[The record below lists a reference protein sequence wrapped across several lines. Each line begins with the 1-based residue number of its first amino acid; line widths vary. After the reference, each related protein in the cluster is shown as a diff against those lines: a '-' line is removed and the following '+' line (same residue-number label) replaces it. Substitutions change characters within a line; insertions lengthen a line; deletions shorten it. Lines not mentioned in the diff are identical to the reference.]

1 MLSEEDKYL
10 FDLNGY
16 IVIKGVFS
24 PEEVAAANDAITNHM
39 PSANERID
47 DAIRNTKRGTGMGGN
62 GKDGRIDLGGVLQWG
77 EQSKFFHSVLDH
89 PKLVPYYNEFC
100 GKGYRMDHMPF
111 CIVQNKGSEGFNL
124 HGGTIDVSSGEY
136 NHFLAY
142 TYNHGQIRSNL
153 LAVAVALCPH
163 PEGGGGFCVVK
174 GSHKSNFKAPPAMIQ
189 GDAYRE
195 HVQQVVS
202 DPGDVII
209 WSEGTV
215 HGALP
220 WMNDHQRRV
229 ALFRFAPSTCAYGR
243 SYMEEGNPMWP
254 EGCYDGMT
262 ERQKAVLQ
270 PPFNTR
276 LDRVQ
281 LDDEGGTHVE
291 SRSKAKKEFDKKV
304 FGTSYF

>member
-1 MLSEEDKYL
+1 MLSDEDKYL

-24 PEEVAAANDAITNHM
+24 PEEVAAANAAITDHM
-39 PSANERID
+39 PSANERIED
-47 DAIRNTKRGTGMGGN
+47 SIRNTKRGTGMGGN

-89 PKLVPYYNEFC
+89 PKLVPYYHELC

-174 GSHKSNFKAPPAMIQ
+174 G
-189 GDAYRE
+189 
-195 HVQQVVS
+195 
-202 DPGDVII
+202 
-209 WSEGTV
+209 
-215 HGALP
+215 
-220 WMNDHQRRV
+220 
-229 ALFRFAPSTCAYGR
+229 R

-262 ERQKAVLQ
+262 ESQKAVMQ
-270 PPFNTR
+270 PPFNAR

-281 LDDEGGTHVE
+281 LDGEGGTFVE
-291 SRSKAKKEFDKKV
+291 SRSKAKKDFDKKV